1 MLIVERI
8 RLFFN
13 QQSEFS
19 IHQFSMSH
27 YVPKDQMDPVLVWFA
42 AVLLTIFQ

>member
-8 RLFFN
+8 RRFFN
-13 QQSEFS
+13 QHSAFS
-19 IHQFSMSH
+19 IHQFSLSH